1 MKSKVAVSKSKSKS
15 SCSSLS
21 RNRKKLDIRSL
32 DSSFE
37 HLQQS
42 KASFKPARKAN
53 IITVKPKVQTVP
65 REVVDKAG
73 DDLSRILRDF

>member
-1 MKSKVAVSKSKSKS
+1 MKSKVNVSKSKASH
-15 SCSSLS
+15 S
-21 RNRKKLDIRSL
+21 RAHKKLDIRSL

-42 KASFKPARKAN
+42 RSSFKPIRKVK
-53 IITVKPKVQTVP
+53 IIPVKPKVQTVP

-73 DDLSRILRDF
+73 DDLSRILKDF